1 MSANPFELALADA
14 GEAMSGPLRG
24 QAGRFPAR
32 RLQSHL
38 RQQGFLV
45 SRHFLDRFRDRAQAQ
60 GVRFDPRTFANDFQ
74 AAAHF
79 RQTRPGYN
87 TRIALLHGLPVVY
100 RMGGPRGLHPVL
112 VSLLP
117 EGRMPPA
124 VPIAPPVW
132 READFEWDLESA
144 AEQMA
149 GQERSRSVLRSY
161 RS

>member
-1 MSANPFELALADA
+1 MFELALEDA
-14 GEAMSGPLRG
+14 GEAMSSPLRG

-32 RLQSHL
+32 RLQSRL

-45 SRHFLDRFRDRAQAQ
+45 TRHFLDRFRERAQAQ
-60 GVRFDPRTFANDFQ
+60 GIGFDPGRFGKDFR

-87 TRIALLHGLPVVY
+87 TRIAQLYGLPIVY

-117 EGRMPPA
+117 QDQMPPV
-124 VPIAPPVW
+124 VPIAPPAW
-132 READFEWDLESA
+132 READFERELEA
-144 AEQMA
+144 AVEQMA
-149 GQERSRSVLRSY
+149 GQWR
-161 RS
+161 